1 MFLPHLRFSA
11 FINSSF
17 KRRCFREKR
26 AAFSNIYYKD
36 SNTPFSPMFSSFFL
50 LPSSVLL
57 VSTVTAS
64 ALPSPPN
71 LILSSSNVPATVIA
85 INTSQQV
92 LESSAS
98 SYSTE
103 CSVSYGSFLNYASCQ
118 DALTKISRAT
128 LPLTF
133 GQRGTRNW
141 DVVLPRRY
149 LSGMLFP
156 SLS

>member
-1 MFLPHLRFSA
+1 
-11 FINSSF
+11 
-17 KRRCFREKR
+17 
-26 AAFSNIYYKD
+26 
-36 SNTPFSPMFSSFFL
+36 MFSSFL
-50 LPSSVLL
+50 LLASSVLL

-103 CSVSYGSFLNYASCQ
+103 CSAAYGCILNYASCQ

-133 GQRGTRNW
+133 GQRGTGNW

-156 SLS
+156 NLSSVKCCDWLDRVQFWYLIQRPF